1 MQISSAEGALRASE
15 IPGTDTHGWK
25 SASIRLRV
33 EPQLWCFVLVLL
45 WILGSKRSICWSTAF
60 VWPCDSLFCMRPLSA
75 TGRIAVHEDALWW
88 KFQLATCAL
97 CAPLL
102 TQQPQQCQTCL
113 RKNTLSCTYW
123 HISMLIKRRQR
134 SLKTHFQLEQEH
146 MVGPVFTLPGA
157 VVFAIFIMLRKWLS
171 ACWVKVQL
179 LKWGQTNP
187 NTSLKWGQQAV
198 TQV

>member
-1 MQISSAEGALRASE
+1 MLCSCLVM
-15 IPGTDTHGWK
+15 D
-25 SASIRLRV
+25 IRIKAIH
-33 EPQLWCFVLVLL
+33 LL
-45 WILGSKRSICWSTAF
+45 LWSTAF

-88 KFQLATCAL
+88 KFQLATCALCAL

-157 VVFAIFIMLRKWLS
+157 VPRCSVCHFYYVKEMAFSML
-171 ACWVKVQL
+171 
-179 LKWGQTNP
+179 G
-187 NTSLKWGQQAV
+187 
-198 TQV
+198 